1 MFHHTFVI
9 QVEVFCFVKLCCV
22 AVGYRR
28 FGGPLCLHLHPILRL
43 SYEVLYVTLIC
54 VWSLSGGFR
63 LLYY

>member
-1 MFHHTFVI
+1 LVVTPSSV
-9 QVEVFCFVKLCCV
+9 V
-22 AVGYRR
+22 VGYQR